1 MGTKLQNRFEP
12 LRIALDYDDT
22 FSADKPMW
30 ANIVAFMKANGCDV
44 RFVTSRFESTNKYSN
59 EDILQDSDRINIP
72 IIFCNGK
79 SKQEVVDRVNFKVN
93 IWIDDYPLWI
103 PSHNDMVKLLSKS
116 SSLPET
122 NVNLSS
128 STSEEKYSTETLVI
142 PR

>member
-1 MGTKLQNRFEP
+1 MAHKFKP
-12 LRIALDYDDT
+12 LRISLDYDDT

-44 RFVTSRFESTNKYSN
+44 RFVTSRFESTDKYSN

-79 SKQEVVDRVNFKVN
+79 PKQEVVDRVNFKVD
-93 IWIDDYPLWI
+93 IWIDDNPLWI
-103 PSHNDMVKLLSKS
+103 PSHNDMSKLLSKS
-116 SSLPET
+116 PTLPVT
-122 NVNLSS
+122 NVNSS
-128 STSEEKYSTETLVI
+128 SFSSEEKYSTETLVI